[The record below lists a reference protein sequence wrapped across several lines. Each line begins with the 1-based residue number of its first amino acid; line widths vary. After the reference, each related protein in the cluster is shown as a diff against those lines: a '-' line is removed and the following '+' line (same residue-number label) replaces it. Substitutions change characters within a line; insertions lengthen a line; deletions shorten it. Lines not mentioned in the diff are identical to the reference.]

1 MIEEQ
6 YLVYQCYGVTQG
18 EKEEDIIYRAAG
30 KTYLDFRRRISFQG
44 MKASSQDVFLFYLR
58 IAGGA
63 LLLPW

>member
-30 KTYLDFRRRISFQG
+30 KTYLDFRRRHIWISAEGYLFRER
-44 MKASSQDVFLFYLR
+44 FLWNSV
-58 IAGGA
+58 G
-63 LLLPW
+63 